1 MKNKTK
7 ICALILARGGSK
19 RLPNKNV
26 KIFSGKP
33 LITWTVESALKAK
46 RFDRVFCYSD
56 DDQIL
61 SAAIIAGAESPFKRP
76 ELISGDKVSS
86 LETIKYFLNELR
98 TKDKYYPDYIVLLQ
112 PTSPLRTDKHIVS
125 AINEAM
131 VKKFDLLVSVKKNKT
146 LFKNIRYISDG
157 KLKNLKSEF

>member
-56 DDQIL
+56 DDQIQL
-61 SAAIIAGAESPFKRP
+61 VRDIQVA
-76 ELISGDKVSS
+76 L
-86 LETIKYFLNELR
+86 
-98 TKDKYYPDYIVLLQ
+98 
-112 PTSPLRTDKHIVS
+112 
-125 AINEAM
+125 
-131 VKKFDLLVSVKKNKT
+131 DLFY
-146 LFKNIRYISDG
+146 LFR
-157 KLKNLKSEF
+157 